1 MNMKA
6 DENINQKKE
15 YRIKEFINYITVEEN
30 LSPRTVKEYN
40 HDLKLFFEFYKPFLK
55 QELRLDTMD
64 DKTIREFLTYLKIN
78 KSYTP
83 KAINRKIA
91 TIRSYFDFLV
101 TEGYLKTNPVQKLK
115 SAKLGRHL
123 PKVLTESDIKLF
135 FETLYNTKDDFVIRD
150 IAIFELFYASGIRI
164 SELTGINIEDIDFDN
179 MMIKVKGK
187 GDKERIVL
195 INESAYKAINNYLN
209 QRPQVNSRSL
219 FISKK
224 NTRLSARMIEYIF
237 EKYLKKAGINKPASP
252 HTLRHSFAT
261 HMLQRGSDLV
271 TIKELL
277 GHANLSTTQIYT
289 NISLQ
294 HIKETYNKTHPRE

>member
-1 MNMKA
+1 
-6 DENINQKKE
+6 
-15 YRIKEFINYITVEEN
+15 
-30 LSPRTVKEYN
+30 
-40 HDLKLFFEFYKPFLK
+40 
-55 QELRLDTMD
+55 MD